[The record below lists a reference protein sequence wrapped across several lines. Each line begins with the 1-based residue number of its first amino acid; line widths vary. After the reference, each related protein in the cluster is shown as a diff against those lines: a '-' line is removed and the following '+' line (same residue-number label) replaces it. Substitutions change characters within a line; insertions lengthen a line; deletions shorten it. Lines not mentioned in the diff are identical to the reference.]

1 MQFEVFQ
8 KRILEGVSEFLGDK
22 ATVQIK
28 EVVKNNG
35 VRLHGLI
42 VLEEGYHIAPTIYL
56 ESFYESYLRGKEIG
70 NIVWEII
77 TFCGEKHPVRDLNM
91 EFFTDYEKVKNR
103 IMVKLVNREKN
114 QELLGQV
121 PFVPFLN
128 LALVFYYSMVNEF
141 FGNGSILIYQ
151 EHLDTWN
158 VDVDTLYQNALENTK
173 QKLGCQILNMR
184 DVVTALWQEQREEN
198 RKEKSEIFF
207 KDMEILVEEV
217 EQALKEAAS
226 DNMYV
231 LTNKDKY
238 HGAVCM
244 LYEDFLNAIAQE
256 LGKNLYILPSSI
268 HEVILVPDTGRED
281 AVQLSAM
288 VAEVNA
294 TQLEPEEV
302 LSDNVYYYDRDAQK
316 TILL

>member
-8 KRILEGVSEFLGDK
+8 NRIREGVSEFMGDK
-22 ATVQIK
+22 AVVQIK
-28 EVVKNNG
+28 EVIKNNG

-42 VLEEGYHIAPTIYL
+42 VLAEGYHMAPTIYL
-56 ESFYESYLRGKEIG
+56 EPFYAEFVQGKEIG
-70 NIVWEII
+70 AIVWEIV
-77 TFCGEKHPVRDLNM
+77 TFCEKKHPVKDLDMN
-91 EFFTDYEKVKNR
+91 FFTDYEMVKNR

-114 QELLGQV
+114 QELLGQI

-151 EHLDTWN
+151 EHLKTWN
-158 VDVDTLYQNALENTK
+158 VDVETLYQNALENTK

-184 DVVTALWQEQREEN
+184 DVVTTLWQEQIEEN
-198 RKEKSEIFF
+198 RKENSEIFF

-217 EQALKEAAS
+217 EQALEESAS

-231 LTNKDKY
+231 LTNMNKY
-238 HGAVCM
+238 NGAVCM
-244 LYEDFLNAIAQE
+244 LYGEFLHSLAQE
-256 LGKNLYILPSSI
+256 LRKNLYILPSSI

-281 AVQLSAM
+281 AEQLGAM

>member
-8 KRILEGVSEFLGDK
+8 KKILEGVSEFLGDK
-22 ATVQIK
+22 AVVQIK
-28 EVVKNNG
+28 EVIKNNG
-35 VRLHGLI
+35 VRMHGLI

-56 ESFYESYLRGKEIG
+56 ESFYESYLQGKEIG
-70 NIVWEII
+70 NIVWEIV
-77 TFCGEKHPVRDLNM
+77 TFCEKKHPVKDLDMN
-91 EFFTDYEKVKNR
+91 FFTDYEMVKNR

-114 QELLGQV
+114 QELLGQI

-151 EHLDTWN
+151 EHLERWN
-158 VDVDTLYQNALENTK
+158 VDVDTLYQNAFENTK
-173 QKLGCQILNMR
+173 RKLGFRILNMR
-184 DVVTALWQEQREEN
+184 DVVTALWQEQIEEN
-198 RKEKSEIFF
+198 RKEKSQIFF

-217 EQALKEAAS
+217 EQALAESAS

-231 LTNKDKY
+231 LTNKNKY
-238 HGAVCM
+238 YGAVCI
-244 LYEDFLNAIAQE
+244 LYREFLHAFAQE

-281 AVQLSAM
+281 VVQLGAM